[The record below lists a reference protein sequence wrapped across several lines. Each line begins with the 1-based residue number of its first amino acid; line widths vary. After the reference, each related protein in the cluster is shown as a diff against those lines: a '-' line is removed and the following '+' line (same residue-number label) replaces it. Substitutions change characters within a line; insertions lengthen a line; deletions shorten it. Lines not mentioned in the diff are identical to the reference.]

1 MSWSLEELSG
11 THGVQNLLNKL
22 EQSPLVRKQL
32 PNTAAVLQQYFNYRR
47 QGHENINAY
56 LVRESLYYEEFL
68 EALMALHGGHQGHAG
83 FLDLE
88 ESSSSSE
95 SDGGHKDKKGYKSVP
110 TEDPSSPVPRAHALM
125 VHDLA
130 VLELETLLVSRS
142 PTPSSSLNYEDGGFS
157 AVQLL
162 AAKNGDPSWPQPR
175 TSWTT
180 TASGRPSRF
189 CSTSRSCTGLQ
200 RLHRLHMD
208 MALRTSSTWRKRTP
222 GEMKIGGMTE
232 LPGRLLPGRRVP
244 NGQKNLMEKFL
255 WQRIQRL
262 LILKP

>member
-1 MSWSLEELSG
+1 MRSSWRRSWHYMADIKIMLVFWIQDHHLRPLSLL
-11 THGVQNLLNKL
+11 HHLH
-22 EQSPLVRKQL
+22 PLPKV
-32 PNTAAVLQQYFNYRR
+32 
-47 QGHENINAY
+47 
-56 LVRESLYYEEFL
+56 
-68 EALMALHGGHQGHAG
+68 
-83 FLDLE
+83 
-88 ESSSSSE
+88 
-95 SDGGHKDKKGYKSVP
+95 VP
-110 TEDPSSPVPRAHALM
+110 KAHALM

-130 VLELETLLVSRS
+130 VLEQEILLVFRS

-162 AAKNGDPSWPQPR
+162 AAKNGGPSWPQPR
-175 TSWTT
+175 TSWTM

-222 GEMKIGGMTE
+222 GDVKIGGMME
-232 LPGRLLPGRRVP
+232 HPGRLLPGRRVP
-244 NGQKNLMEKFL
+244 NGQKNLMEKFP
-255 WQRIQRL
+255 WQRIQHL